1 MNQRQPQTHTTAA
14 AELRAEIEK
23 IVAYIR
29 REYEN
34 HSEDEPYYPILM
46 QGGPAEAHQHLGY
59 LHGRAMALL
68 DHDIKGAI
76 KQRRLLLERARRLG
90 YRDDSSKTFP
100 PADTAETSSRKRPA
114 PREVHFPPVA
124 NGIDYL
130 YSVVEH
136 LTVQPEPQ
144 PRNLKYAV
152 LHLYAATEVLLKARL
167 GKEHRTLIWA
177 EPQKATSS
185 SQQAR
190 SCGAEEALDRLR
202 DVLDIEVDAESRQ
215 AIGKL
220 GKTRN
225 QLQHDGLTQAAPAI
239 EAQAAEVLDF
249 LLAFIHQHLER
260 DVDADLG
267 RQLEVIKEKVGEI
280 KTYVRKRTERLSR
293 TLPPGATVQCPDC
306 DRWTLVV
313 GSDASVTCHFCDFT
327 EDAERAALRYA
338 ETILGLS
345 KYLSVSQGEE
355 EPVRPCAGCPDI
367 AMVAGAV
374 TLDEHRA
381 AAVTSVHKREA
392 KEPDEGG
399 GSLFAPAQTYDVQP
413 IRYLCFS
420 CASAFSS
427 AELDT
432 CSYCGSPLQRGRTRC
447 VPGVRARN
455 LPLFLIRPRP

>member
-1 MNQRQPQTHTTAA
+1 MTQRQPQTRPTAA

-29 REYEN
+29 REYET
-34 HSEDEPYYPILM
+34 HSDEDPYYPILI

-90 YRDDSSKTFP
+90 YRDDSSSTSL

-114 PREVHFPPVA
+114 PPEVQFPPVA

-167 GKEHRTLIWA
+167 GKEHPTLIWA

-202 DVLDIEVDAESRQ
+202 DVLDIEVDAESRK

-220 GKTRN
+220 GQIRN
-225 QLQHDGLTQAAPAI
+225 QLQHDGLTRAAPAI

-260 DVDADLG
+260 DIDAGLG

-313 GSDASVTCHFCDFT
+313 GGDASVTCHFCDRT
-327 EDAERAALRYA
+327 EDAERTALRYA
-338 ETILGLS
+338 EAILGLS
-345 KYLSVSQGEE
+345 KYISVSQGEE
-355 EPVRPCAGCPDI
+355 EPVLPCAGCPDF
-367 AMVAGAV
+367 AMVAGVV
-374 TLDEHRA
+374 TLDEYRTA
-381 AAVTSVHKREA
+381 AAAPAHKIGS
-392 KEPDEGG
+392 KEQDGG
-399 GSLFAPAQTYDVQP
+399 EGSLFDPAQLANVP
-413 IRYLCFS
+413 PSIHYLCFS

-427 AELDT
+427 SELDA
-432 CSYCGSPLQRGRTRC
+432 CSYCGLLYLSSEDGPDVCQECEGIILRS
-447 VPGVRARN
+447 
-455 LPLFLIRPRP
+455 F